1 MADGINEFQERPD
14 WDTYF
19 MQIAEMVAKR
29 SNCSRR
35 HVAA

>member
-1 MADGINEFQERPD
+1 MTNKKELKRPD

-19 MQIAEMVAKR
+19 MDIAHVVAHR

-35 HVAA
+35 QV